1 MIGITVS
8 QGQEAKWHHASAG
21 GSDSESE
28 ERSVALHAFPAMP
41 PADGEVLSQAEAAY
55 RQLRDKLIMLEI
67 RPGEPI
73 NDGQLAAELGFGR
86 TPVREAI
93 KRLEVDHLVVSYP
106 RRGTFATIVDI
117 TELADVSD
125 IRELLEPLAARRAA
139 VNASAEMRA
148 EIRSVAEA
156 IAGIDTTP
164 ADKRE
169 LMRYDLTVHRLIYR
183 AAGNRHLED
192 SLIRYDNLATRIW
205 CLVLDKVPSVAGHI
219 TEHVRLLEAVA
230 DGDAELA
237 GKLALEH
244 VSSFE
249 KTIRKVL

>member
-1 MIGITVS
+1 MNVLP
-8 QGQEAKWHHASAG
+8 
-21 GSDSESE
+21 
-28 ERSVALHAFPAMP
+28 ALP
-41 PADGEVLSQAEAAY
+41 PADESLSQAESAY
-55 RQLRDKLIMLEI
+55 RRLRDKLIMLEI

-73 NDGQLAAELGFGR
+73 NDGHFVAAPASTP

-139 VNASAEMRA
+139 INASADVRTELRDVARA
-148 EIRSVAEA
+148 ISTM
-156 IAGIDTTP
+156 DSKP
-164 ADKRE
+164 DDKRE
-169 LMRYDLTVHRLIYR
+169 LMRYDLAVHRLIYR
-183 AAGNRHLED
+183 AAGNPHLED
-192 SLIRYDNLATRIW
+192 TLIRYDNLATRIW

-249 KTIRKVL
+249 KTIRRVL

>member
-1 MIGITVS
+1 MSVLPVVS
-8 QGQEAKWHHASAG
+8 
-21 GSDSESE
+21 
-28 ERSVALHAFPAMP
+28 PAEDD
-41 PADGEVLSQAEAAY
+41 ALSQAESAY
-55 RQLRDKLIMLEI
+55 RQLRDKLIMLDI

-93 KRLEVDHLVVSYP
+93 KRLEGDHLVVSYP
-106 RRGTFATIVDI
+106 RRGTFATVVDI

-139 VNASAEMRA
+139 VNASADMRA
-148 EIRSVAEA
+148 ELRQVARA
-156 IAGIDTTP
+156 LAALDDRP

-169 LMRYDLTVHRLIYR
+169 LMRYDLAVHRLIYR
-183 AAGNRHLED
+183 AAGNPHLED
-192 SLIRYDNLATRIW
+192 TLIRHDNLATRIW
-205 CLVLDKVPSVAGHI
+205 CLVVDKVPSVASHI

-237 GKLALEH
+237 AKLAFEH

-249 KTIRKVL
+249 KTVRQVL